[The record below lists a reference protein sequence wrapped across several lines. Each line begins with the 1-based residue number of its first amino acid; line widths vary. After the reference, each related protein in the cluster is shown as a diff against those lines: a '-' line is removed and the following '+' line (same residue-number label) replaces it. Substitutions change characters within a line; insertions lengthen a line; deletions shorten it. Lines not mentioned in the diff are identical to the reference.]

1 MLQIEII
8 GNLGQDA
15 EIKEFNGQR
24 YISFSVAHTE
34 NFTDARGEKQK
45 RTVWVSCL
53 KYGENGV
60 INYLK
65 KGTSVFVR
73 GDLSVKLF
81 SSNGT
86 MQAGVNCRVKELQL
100 LSGNKQE
107 IAQASG
113 QTYSA
118 LAQAAPAAPSY
129 SPTYTP
135 PASSFQ
141 QPAANDGGDDLPF

>member
-24 YISFSVAHTE
+24 FISFSVAHTE
-34 NFTDARGEKQK
+34 SYTDAHGERQK

-53 KYGENGV
+53 KYGESGV

-73 GDLSVKLF
+73 GDLSVKMF
-81 SSNGT
+81 SANGT
-86 MQAGVNCRVKELQL
+86 LQAGINCRVMDLQL
-100 LSGNKQE
+100 LGRNKQE
-107 IAQASG
+107 QG
-113 QTYSA
+113 QTS
-118 LAQAAPAAPSY
+118 AAPAPPAPSY
-129 SPTYTP
+129 
-135 PASSFQ
+135 Q
-141 QPAANDGGDDLPF
+141 QPTEEGDDLPF

>member
-24 YISFSVAHTE
+24 YISFSIAHTE
-34 NFTDARGEKQK
+34 SFTDARGERQK

-73 GDLSVKLF
+73 GDLSVKMY
-81 SSNGT
+81 STNGT
-86 MQAGVNCRVKELQL
+86 LQAGINCRVKELQL
-100 LSGNKQE
+100 LGGNRQE
-107 IAQASG
+107 QAQG
-113 QTYSA
+113 QTY
-118 LAQAAPAAPSY
+118 AAPAPAAHSPAPSY
-129 SPTYTP
+129 SPSYTA
-135 PASSFQ
+135 PAPSYQ
-141 QPAANDGGDDLPF
+141 QPAEEGDDLPF

>member
-24 YISFSVAHTE
+24 FISFSVAHTE
-34 NFTDARGEKQK
+34 SFTDARGERQK

-53 KYGENGV
+53 KYGESGV

-73 GDLSVKLF
+73 GDLSVKTY
-81 SSNGT
+81 STNGT
-86 MQAGVNCRVKELQL
+86 LQAGINCRVTDLQL
-100 LSGNKQE
+100 LGRNKQE
-107 IAQASG
+107 QG
-113 QTYSA
+113 QTNA
-118 LAQAAPAAPSY
+118 APAAPAPAAPSY
-129 SPTYTP
+129 SSTYTP
-135 PASSFQ
+135 PAPSYQ
-141 QPAANDGGDDLPF
+141 QPAEEGDDLPF